1 MGGTPEGAF
10 NATLFIDA
18 LQANGPFSAGW
29 PSRRRSP
36 AAPVAR
42 GPRTGGGRFWGTR
55 SACAAN
61 QDLATLVTNARF
73 FVAKD
78 SGHDVHQDQPELVIE
93 AIRQG
98 VAGVRNPDTCMIWH
112 LAVRTKQGPISG
124 SAEPPEVRVTRF
136 SYSWSRSPR

>member
-1 MGGTPEGAF
+1 VGAGAQRPEKRGNNRAATLSIRAAVRRPPAEPEGAF

-61 QDLATLVTNARF
+61 QDLATLVPNARF

-93 AIRQG
+93 AIRQV
-98 VAGVRNPDTCMIWH
+98 VAGVRNPDTWYD
-112 LAVRTKQGPISG
+112 LASCC
-124 SAEPPEVRVTRF
+124 AN
-136 SYSWSRSPR
+136 